1 MYRRLLYCNSVQ
13 KQHMAYSVLY
23 VHCHVTRMTVC
34 HVLFLYTLVHVTR
47 LFLST
52 VLYTVSINLTWHSSE
67 SKRWHSKFIPYS
79 ICIEF
84 CWVDQKRYSI
94 ESGIVSRW
102 YSNEI

>member
-1 MYRRLLYCNSVQ
+1 MPRSIF
-13 KQHMAYSVLY
+13 
-23 VHCHVTRMTVC
+23 VHSCTRNKAV
-34 HVLFLYTLVHVTR
+34 FID
-47 LFLST
+47 ST
-52 VLYTVSINLTWHSSE
+52 VYTTVSINLTWHSSE